1 MDRILKEH
9 EALVMVDNTHIL
21 ISRSYYKNILS
32 YGGADKHV
40 YVKYFC
46 VYRFLCLNAFLTL
59 KLAFESA
66 KEMNTI
72 NAKLQMGLLTKNFL
86 VLAINK
92 SF

>member
-21 ISRSYYKNILS
+21 ISRSYYKNILC

-66 KEMNTI
+66 KEMNKI
-72 NAKLQMGLLTKNFL
+72 DVELQTGELTKKFL
-86 VLAINK
+86 VLAI
-92 SF
+92 

>member
-1 MDRILKEH
+1 MDRIFKEH
-9 EALVMVDNTHIL
+9 EALVMEDKTHIL
-21 ISRSYYKNILS
+21 TSRSVLC
-32 YGGADKHV
+32 YGDADKYV

>member
-21 ISRSYYKNILS
+21 TSRSVLC
-32 YGGADKHV
+32 YGDADEHV

-72 NAKLQMGLLTKNFL
+72 DAKLRMGLLTKNFL